1 VGLIV
6 MITPTAKMVV
16 NLLPRSAMIFKDKR
30 HSSALQVDVKQLR

>member
-16 NLLPRSAMIFKDKR
+16 NLLPPPERDD
-30 HSSALQVDVKQLR
+30 L